1 MEAYESKLLLNRLKL
16 LVNHRLVIPHT
27 LPY

>member
-1 MEAYESKLLLNRLKL
+1 MEAHETKLLLNRLKT
-16 LVNHRLVIPHT
+16 LVNHRLIIPHT